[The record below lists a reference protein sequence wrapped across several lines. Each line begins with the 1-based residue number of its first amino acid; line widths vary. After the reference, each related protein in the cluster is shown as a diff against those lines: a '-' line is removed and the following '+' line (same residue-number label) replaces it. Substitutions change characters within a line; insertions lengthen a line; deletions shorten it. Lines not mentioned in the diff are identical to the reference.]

1 MKSKLI
7 DHFGEDIEF
16 YGSNGKSDIISLS
29 SSKHSI
35 IHQLYSSCN
44 VNVMNAD
51 LEKMNKITE
60 VGKIIRDDK
69 KNLKSLTDTYDLS
82 SLSSAEESLSF
93 VPTSL
98 QLLLSTINTSK
109 INENKLTS
117 VAQAIIQLV
126 HPRNFIVPLQ
136 VSTTIT
142 QIVNMNSYLYNGYLN

>member
-1 MKSKLI
+1 MASHGCEPYSLVFIKSKLI
-7 DHFGEDIEF
+7 DHFGEDFEF
-16 YGSNGKSDIISLS
+16 YGSNGKNDIISIS

-35 IHQLYSSCN
+35 IDQLYSSSN
-44 VNVMNAD
+44 AKVMNTE
-51 LEKMNKITE
+51 LEKIKKI
-60 VGKIIRDDK
+60 GKLIRDDIK
-69 KNLKSLTDTYDLS
+69 DLNFLTDTYDLS

-109 INENKLTS
+109 SNENKLTS

-136 VSTTIT
+136 VSTLIT
-142 QIVNMNSYLYNGYLN
+142 